1 MKETADLLME
11 NKIQQRPHHV
21 RINSKGNH
29 PDVVRSRVGIEDLV
43 ELFSLVAGGLNN
55 LALPKV
61 ETNSIEGNA
70 LINCGC
76 VECDMAFDGS
86 FYRRCEHFAV
96 RNIPVATANH
106 RWNSFDAKS

>member
-1 MKETADLLME
+1 GDLFIEKNISHRLE
-11 NKIQQRPHHV
+11 HA
-21 RINSKGNH
+21 RIESKGKLA
-29 PDVVRSRVGIEDLV
+29 DVARSRVGIEDFV
-43 ELFSLVAGGLNN
+43 ELFSLVAGSLNN

-70 LINCGC
+70 LINCWC

-96 RNIPVATANH
+96 RNIPVDTANQ
-106 RWNSFDAKS
+106 RLQSFDSKS